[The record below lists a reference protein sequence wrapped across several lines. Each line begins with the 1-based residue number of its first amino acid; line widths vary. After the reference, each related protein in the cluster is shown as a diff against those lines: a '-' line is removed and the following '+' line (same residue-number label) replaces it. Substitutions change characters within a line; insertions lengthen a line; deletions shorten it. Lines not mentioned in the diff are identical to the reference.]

1 MKNKNIWLLPTDK
14 ESRLHF
20 DDKLFLSTSLQI
32 SKNINSIVEGRN
44 IYITSEKEIK
54 MGDWYT
60 IEFNGI
66 PITKCISEE
75 ELISIEGRNDCK
87 KIILTTDDQLIK
99 DGVQEIDDEFL
110 EWFVKNPSCERVE
123 VEKGFP
129 DGTSYG
135 YNFIDYKIII
145 PKEEV
150 LLQSSIDGEA
160 IWGEAKQ
167 ETLEEYFLDN
177 IKNMLQFNNDA
188 LAIRFMEKYFE
199 AKCELKTKTLEEK
212 LDKIVSKEPSKFLE
226 ESDKRMEAKAKLFRY
241 SEEEV
246 YHILCEHTAE
256 LFKGSKMTLTEWFN
270 KVKKK

>member
-150 LLQSSIDGEA
+150 LLQSSIDGES

-167 ETLEEYFLDN
+167 ETLEEVAEILHHDN
-177 IKNMLQFNNDA
+177 G
-188 LAIRFMEKYFE
+188 FE
-199 AKCELKTKTLEEK
+199 DDLYCDEGKILREAWLEGAKWQQER
-212 LDKIVSKEPSKFLE
+212 S
-226 ESDKRMEAKAKLFRY
+226 Y

-246 YHILCEHTAE
+246 LNLLLNLPNYPIDTYREQRINQWFE
-256 LFKGSKMTLTEWFN
+256 QFKN
-270 KVKKK
+270 K